1 MSTTAQTPAT
11 IGNTQAPAE
20 RGSDDSAVL
29 SGLSKSFASKR
40 RTVDALKDID
50 LEVKRGEYV
59 VVLGPSGC
67 GKSTLIRCIA
77 GLESPTEGTIHLNN
91 ESVFDQVGSVDV
103 KPNARRVGMVFQNY
117 ALWPHM
123 TVEQNV
129 GYPLR
134 VRKIPR
140 EQARQRVSQVLK
152 TLECEQ
158 LAKRLPVELSGGQ
171 QQRIALAR
179 ALVYEPSILLLDEP
193 LSNLDALLRIS
204 LRSELLS
211 LHRKLGF
218 TAIHITHDQDEA
230 LEMGDRVVLM
240 REGKIEQMGK
250 PEEVYE
256 RPISPYAAVFLG
268 VRNRVR
274 GRVVEGR
281 VYYDGGAI
289 GGSEAVVGNATNGDE
304 VELFVRGRDTNV
316 VKIGTDGQTTTESE
330 PGSVSLYGTV
340 AQVVLGEGG
349 RRQYIIDIGGA
360 EWFAQHAAGTP
371 APGDKVRLQFP
382 AAKALIYRDD
392 RLLYPRS

>member
-1 MSTTAQTPAT
+1 MSTT
-11 IGNTQAPAE
+11 TQAEQKDA
-20 RGSDDSAVL
+20 RDVVSDGRARDISAAL
-29 SGLSKSFASKR
+29 RTLSKTFRTKR
-40 RTVDALKDID
+40 RDVNALSKID
-50 LEVKRGEYV
+50 LHVKRGEYV

-77 GLESPTEGTIHLNN
+77 GLETPTEGTIDLNDRP
-91 ESVFDQVGSVDV
+91 VFDESQGVDL
-103 KPNARRVGMVFQNY
+103 KPNAREVGMVFQSY

-123 TVEQNV
+123 TVEDNV

-134 VRKIPR
+134 MRKVPR
-140 EQARQRVSQVLK
+140 EEVKRRVSAVLH
-152 TLECEQ
+152 TLETEH
-158 LAKRLPVELSGGQ
+158 LAKRLPIELSGGQ

-211 LHRKLGF
+211 IHRKLGF
-218 TAIHITHDQDEA
+218 TAIHITHDQEEA

-268 VRNRVR
+268 VRNRVLGQVVD
-274 GRVVEGR
+274 GRMEYAGAAVAGTEEVVL
-281 VYYDGGAI
+281 GA
-289 GGSEAVVGNATNGDE
+289 NNGDE
-304 VELFVRGRDTNV
+304 VELFVRGRDLHV
-316 VKIGTDGQTTTESE
+316 VKLDSGTSE
-330 PGSVSLYGTV
+330 TAIPDTGKVALDGTV

-349 RRQYIIDIGGA
+349 RRQYIIDIRGA
-360 EWFAQHAAGTP
+360 EWFAQHADESL
-371 APGDKVRLQFP
+371 APGDDVRVEF
-382 AAKALIYRDD
+382 AATSALVYRGDS
-392 RLLYPRS
+392 LFYPNT